1 MTDSANP
8 TLTDLQCLWLT
19 EAIRLREEHA
29 GPLEDSEA
37 NRRANAGGGDLAQRI
52 QARALFLAQRDGQ
65 LGALVHWLQGARLA
79 AWALVLLALASGAT
93 LAAAALG
100 DGQRPVNVF
109 WALGGLLGLHLLTL
123 LGWSL
128 GLLAGGHASA
138 LGRLW
143 WWLCARLSRDAAAAQ
158 LGPALLVML
167 QRRRLTRWGLG
178 VLVHGFWTLVLGTAL
193 LTLLALLSTRRY
205 GFVWETTLLGSD
217 TFVALTQGLGALPA
231 LLGFSLP
238 DSDTIRASSDML
250 ADAAPRQAWSGWLLG
265 VTLVY
270 GLLPRLGLMLLCL
283 WRWSRG
289 RAGLVVEPGLP
300 GYALLRERL
309 NPASQRLG
317 VVDADPGPQ
326 GPMTEAALPFEGA
339 GALLVGIELDDSR
352 PWPPALPKGVGDA
365 GVLDSREQRQRLL
378 DQLSR
383 FPPQRLA
390 IACDPRRSPDRGTLA
405 LIGELARSTVE
416 ARVWLLP
423 APAGEALDSRR
434 LEEWH
439 QALDRQGL
447 RHADSAPFH
456 WLEHGHD

>member
-1 MTDSANP
+1 
-8 TLTDLQCLWLT
+8 
-19 EAIRLREEHA
+19 
-29 GPLEDSEA
+29 
-37 NRRANAGGGDLAQRI
+37 
-52 QARALFLAQRDGQ
+52 
-65 LGALVHWLQGARLA
+65 
-79 AWALVLLALASGAT
+79 
-93 LAAAALG
+93 
-100 DGQRPVNVF
+100 
-109 WALGGLLGLHLLTL
+109 
-123 LGWSL
+123 
-128 GLLAGGHASA
+128 
-138 LGRLW
+138 
-143 WWLCARLSRDAAAAQ
+143 
-158 LGPALLVML
+158 ML

-289 RAGLVVEPGLP
+289 RAWLAVEPGLP

-326 GPMTEAALPFEGA
+326 GPMTEATLPFEGA

-352 PWPPALPKGVGDA
+352 PWPPALPKGVDDA